1 MKNNKG
7 FSLIE
12 LLGAITILGVITALA
27 LITYTRYI
35 EQSRKKSYKM
45 MRESAISATEEYLL
59 DHPENTNVSITFKEL
74 VDGEYLENASDPSD
88 TSIDC
93 KGKVTVIENAS
104 TDSALA
110 SNDYEVIMCCAN
122 YYHTYN
128 TKTKEDTTNSE
139 CTID

>member
-12 LLGAITILGVITALA
+12 LLGAITILGIITTFAI
-27 LITYTRYI
+27 ITYSRYI
-35 EQSRKKSYKM
+35 EQSRKKSYKI

-59 DHPENTNVSITFKEL
+59 DHPTSSNVSVTFKEL
-74 VDGEYLENASDPSD
+74 VDGEYLENADDPSD
-88 TSIDC
+88 TSTDC
-93 KGKVTVIENAS
+93 KGKVTVIENDA

-110 SNDYEVIMCCAN
+110 YNDYEVVICCAN

-128 TKTKEDTTNSE
+128 TKTKEDKTNNE
-139 CTID
+139 CNMD